1 LEIDAIKHRLVTKI
15 ESIFCAR
22 QTCLRIKEYLVKY
35 KSYHHKGIL
44 WMKLIHLDHLPKMVN
59 KFKQEKGHKLVM
71 KRTRKKKRNP
81 FTNSQMSMRTITFQ
95 MGENTRKIN
104 YFHQE
109 KVKGFREHNQ
119 L

>member
-1 LEIDAIKHRLVTKI
+1 
-15 ESIFCAR
+15 
-22 QTCLRIKEYLVKY
+22 
-35 KSYHHKGIL
+35 
-44 WMKLIHLDHLPKMVN
+44 MKLIHLDHLPKMVN